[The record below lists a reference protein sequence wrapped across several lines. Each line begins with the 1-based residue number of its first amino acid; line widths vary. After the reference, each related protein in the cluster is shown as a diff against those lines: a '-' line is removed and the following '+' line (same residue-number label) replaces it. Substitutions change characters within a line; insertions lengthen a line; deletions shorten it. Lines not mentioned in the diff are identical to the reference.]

1 MMHKI
6 DKYGRVINEYGQE
19 MGFGNWYS
27 NFETKIEKNP
37 CSEIELPKEKK
48 TQDKRKYL
56 LIRR

>member
-1 MMHKI
+1 MNKI
-6 DKYGRVINEYGQE
+6 DEYGRVINEYVYE

-27 NFETKIEKNP
+27 NFETKIKTNP